1 MQTPQ
6 PNSEPPSPEAGSE
19 IDQMKLQMLMQQ
31 IRDNQNLS
39 LAIIAGAVAAVAGA
53 AIWAAV
59 TAITNWQIGIM
70 AIGVGFLVGLAVRM
84 AGRGVSLSFG
94 VTGAVL
100 SLAGC
105 LLGNLLAACAII
117 ADQQGLGFYE
127 VLGQVDF
134 QTAVDIMVETFHPM
148 DVLFY
153 GLAVYYGYK
162 YSFRQLTADELASL
176 ARR

>member
-6 PNSEPPSPEAGSE
+6 PNAGSPAPEARPE
-19 IDQMKLQMLMQQ
+19 IDQLKLQMLMQQ

-39 LAIIAGAVAAVAGA
+39 LAVIGGAAAAVAGA
-53 AIWAAV
+53 VIWAAV
-59 TAITNWQIGIM
+59 TAVTNWQIGIM
-70 AIGVGFLVGLAVRM
+70 AIGVGFLVGLVVRKV
-84 AGRGVSLSFG
+84 GRGVSSSFG

-105 LLGNLLAACAII
+105 LLGNLLAACAIV
-117 ADQQGLGFYE
+117 ADQQNMGYFE
-127 VLGQVDF
+127 VLGRVDF
-134 QTAVDIMVETFHPM
+134 RTAIDIMVGTFHPM

-153 GLAVYYGYK
+153 GLAVYYGYRF
-162 YSFRQLTADELASL
+162 SFHQLTPDELASV

>member
-6 PNSEPPSPEAGSE
+6 PNSGPPSPQARPE
-19 IDQMKLQMLMQQ
+19 IDQLKLQMMMQQ

-39 LAIIAGAVAAVAGA
+39 LAIIGGAAAAVAGA
-53 AIWAAV
+53 VIWGAV
-59 TAITNWQIGIM
+59 TAVTNWQIGIM
-70 AIGVGFLVGLAVRM
+70 AVGIGFLVGLVVRKV
-84 AGRGVSLSFG
+84 GRGVSPSFG

-117 ADQQGLGFYE
+117 ADQQSMGFFE
-127 VLGQVDF
+127 VFGRVDF
-134 QTAVDIMVETFHPM
+134 QTAIDIMVETFHPM

-162 YSFRQLTADELASL
+162 FSFHQLTPDELASL